1 MYDQTVTIVN
11 KLKKADSGV
20 GATTDTYKKTVIN
33 TAELHK
39 KSVRSVSGS
48 TVSLGETEIVLI
60 PFNSTFNDVIIP
72 YLPYETWKTDT
83 SKGFTMET
91 GDIVFYGTLS
101 ETPTSSNISTL
112 KSTYKNCDVRTVEVA
127 KNNGFAMVQIKVE
140 GV

>member
-1 MYDQTVTIVN
+1 MYDTTVTIVN

-20 GATTDTYKKTVIN
+20 GATTDTYKKTVID

-39 KSVRSVSGS
+39 KSVQSVSGS

-60 PFNSTFNDVIIP
+60 PFGSG
-72 YLPYETWKTDT
+72 YLPYETWKLDT

-91 GDIVFYGTLS
+91 GDLIFYGTLA
-101 ETPTSSNISTL
+101 ETPTSANIATL
-112 KSTYKNCDVRTVEVA
+112 KNTYKNCDVRTVEVA
-127 KNNGFAMVQIKVE
+127 KNNGFARVHVKVE

>member
-60 PFNSTFNDVIIP
+60 PFGSG
-72 YLPYETWKTDT
+72 YLPYETWKADT

-91 GDIVFYGTLS
+91 GDIVFYGTLA
-101 ETPTSSNISTL
+101 ETPTSANIAIL
-112 KSTYKNCDVRTVEVA
+112 KSTYKNCDVRTVEIA
-127 KNNGFAMVQIKVE
+127 KDNGIATVQVKVE